1 MKIINSASYDT
12 KRGKGEITIIT
23 SDKYEALDTLS
34 QLQILKNL
42 INDLRIIYS
51 DTLKKH
57 RVVRPRINPK
67 LWQTVVKDRENQ
79 AMYLRMEGRTLQ
91 AVGDIMGVSK
101 ERVRQLLYYH
111 QLHCKKVAQTQ
122 IATTYEVATLLPYID
137 SIKAIYENDS

>member
-1 MKIINSASYDT
+1 MGSAEMKIINSASYDT
-12 KRGKGEITIIT
+12 KRGKGEITVIT

-51 DTLKKH
+51 DKLKEH
-57 RVVRPRINPK
+57 RVVKPKPRY
-67 LWQTVVKDRENQ
+67 VEVKERENQ

-101 ERVRQLLYYH
+101 ERIRQLIRAYER
-111 QLHCKKVAQTQ
+111 HCTKVAQMR
-122 IATTYEVATLLPYID
+122 IATTHEVNKLVPHIEE
-137 SIKAIYENDS
+137 IKALYES

>member
-51 DTLKKH
+51 DKLKEY
-57 RVVRPRINPK
+57 RVVKPIKTRP
-67 LWQTVVKDRENQ
+67 TEVKERENI

-101 ERVRQLLYYH
+101 ERIRQLIRTH
-111 QLHCKKVAQTQ
+111 ERHCRKVAQMPIPPTH
-122 IATTYEVATLLPYID
+122 EVAMLLPYID

>member
-12 KRGKGEITIIT
+12 KKGKGEITIIT
-23 SDKYEALDTLS
+23 SDKYEALDTFS

-51 DTLKKH
+51 DKLKEH
-57 RVVRPRINPK
+57 RVVKPK
-67 LWQTVVKDRENQ
+67 LRCAEVKERENQ

-91 AVGDIMGVSK
+91 AVGDVMGVSK
-101 ERVRQLLYYH
+101 ERIRQLLRNH
-111 QLHCKKVAQTQ
+111 ERHCNKVAQIQ

-137 SIKAIYENDS
+137 SIKAIYENDG

>member
-12 KRGKGEITIIT
+12 KKGKGEITIIT

-51 DTLKKH
+51 DKLKEH
-57 RVVRPRINPK
+57 RVVKPKPRH
-67 LWQTVVKDRENQ
+67 VEVKQRENQ

-91 AVGDIMGVSK
+91 AVGGIMGVSK
-101 ERVRQLLYYH
+101 ERIRQLLRTH
-111 QLHCKKVAQTQ
+111 ERHCRKVGQMHIPPTH
-122 IATTYEVATLLPYID
+122 EVAMLLPYID
-137 SIKAIYENDS
+137 SIKAIYENDC

>member
-12 KRGKGEITIIT
+12 KKGKGEITIIT

-51 DTLKKH
+51 DKLKEH
-57 RVVRPRINPK
+57 RVVKPKINPI
-67 LWQTVVKDRENQ
+67 WQTVVKDRENQ

-91 AVGDIMGVSK
+91 AVGNIMGVSK

-122 IATTYEVATLLPYID
+122 IATTPEVAMLLPYID